1 MELHLLH
8 PDSRENIYD
17 VKRKI
22 RDGSGPEGGSCDW
35 TAVLWDSI
43 LRSDAELTALF
54 EELVNFVREMLPAAK
69 LVFPRDDADFAEALR
84 RNLGVFVEGGDGVG
98 GGEGVRGGA
107 GAVSSPTLP
116 PPSEKLTRSALETM
130 QGFKF

>member
-1 MELHLLH
+1 M
-8 PDSRENIYD
+8 
-17 VKRKI
+17 
-22 RDGSGPEGGSCDW
+22 
-35 TAVLWDSI
+35 
-43 LRSDAELTALF
+43 
-54 EELVNFVREMLPAAK
+54 NFVREMLPAAK

-84 RNLGVFVEGGDGVG
+84 RNLGVFVEGGAGVGGAGGVG
-98 GGEGVRGGA
+98 GGAGA

>member
-1 MELHLLH
+1 M
-8 PDSRENIYD
+8 
-17 VKRKI
+17 
-22 RDGSGPEGGSCDW
+22 
-35 TAVLWDSI
+35 
-43 LRSDAELTALF
+43 
-54 EELVNFVREMLPAAK
+54 NFVREMLPAAK

-84 RNLGVFVEGGDGVG
+84 RNLGVFVEGGGEG

-107 GAVSSPTLP
+107 GAVASPTLP

>member
-1 MELHLLH
+1 M
-8 PDSRENIYD
+8 
-17 VKRKI
+17 
-22 RDGSGPEGGSCDW
+22 
-35 TAVLWDSI
+35 
-43 LRSDAELTALF
+43 
-54 EELVNFVREMLPAAK
+54 NFVREMLPAAK

-84 RNLGVFVEGGDGVG
+84 RNLGVFVEGGVGGGGVG
-98 GGEGVRGGA
+98 G

>member
-1 MELHLLH
+1 M
-8 PDSRENIYD
+8 
-17 VKRKI
+17 
-22 RDGSGPEGGSCDW
+22 
-35 TAVLWDSI
+35 
-43 LRSDAELTALF
+43 
-54 EELVNFVREMLPAAK
+54 NFVREMLPAAK

-84 RNLGVFVEGGDGVG
+84 RNLGVFVEGGGAGGGVG
-98 GGEGVRGGA
+98 GGAGA

>member
-1 MELHLLH
+1 M
-8 PDSRENIYD
+8 
-17 VKRKI
+17 
-22 RDGSGPEGGSCDW
+22 
-35 TAVLWDSI
+35 
-43 LRSDAELTALF
+43 
-54 EELVNFVREMLPAAK
+54 REMLPAAK

-84 RNLGVFVEGGDGVG
+84 RNLGVFVEGGGGVG
-98 GGEGVRGGA
+98 GGVGGGA

>member
-1 MELHLLH
+1 M
-8 PDSRENIYD
+8 
-17 VKRKI
+17 
-22 RDGSGPEGGSCDW
+22 
-35 TAVLWDSI
+35 
-43 LRSDAELTALF
+43 
-54 EELVNFVREMLPAAK
+54 NFVREMLPAAK

-84 RNLGVFVEGGDGVG
+84 RNLGVFVEGGVGG

-116 PPSEKLTRSALETM
+116 PGEKLTRSALETM

>member
-1 MELHLLH
+1 M
-8 PDSRENIYD
+8 
-17 VKRKI
+17 
-22 RDGSGPEGGSCDW
+22 
-35 TAVLWDSI
+35 
-43 LRSDAELTALF
+43 
-54 EELVNFVREMLPAAK
+54 NFVREMLPAAK

-84 RNLGVFVEGGDGVG
+84 RNLGVFVEGG
-98 GGEGVRGGA
+98 A

>member
-1 MELHLLH
+1 M
-8 PDSRENIYD
+8 
-17 VKRKI
+17 
-22 RDGSGPEGGSCDW
+22 
-35 TAVLWDSI
+35 
-43 LRSDAELTALF
+43 
-54 EELVNFVREMLPAAK
+54 NFVREMLPAAK

-84 RNLGVFVEGGDGVG
+84 RNLGVFVEGGGGVG
-98 GGEGVRGGA
+98 GGAGA

>member
-1 MELHLLH
+1 M
-8 PDSRENIYD
+8 
-17 VKRKI
+17 
-22 RDGSGPEGGSCDW
+22 
-35 TAVLWDSI
+35 
-43 LRSDAELTALF
+43 
-54 EELVNFVREMLPAAK
+54 NFVREMLPAAK

-84 RNLGVFVEGGDGVG
+84 RNLGVFVEGGAGVG
-98 GGEGVRGGA
+98 GGVGGAGA

>member
-43 LRSDAELTALF
+43 LRSDAELTGLF
-54 EELVNFVREMLPAAK
+54 EDLVNFVREMLPAAK
-69 LVFPRDDADFAEALR
+69 LVFPKDDADFAEALR
-84 RNLGVFVEGGDGVG
+84 RNLGVFVEGGVG
-98 GGEGVRGGA
+98 GGVGGGA
-107 GAVSSPTLP
+107 GAVSSPTLL